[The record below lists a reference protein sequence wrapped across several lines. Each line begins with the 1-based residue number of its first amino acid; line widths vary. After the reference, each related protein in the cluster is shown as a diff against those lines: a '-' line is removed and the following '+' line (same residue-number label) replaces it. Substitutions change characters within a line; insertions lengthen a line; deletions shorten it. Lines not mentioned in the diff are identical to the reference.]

1 MSRNYQKFK
10 EYYEKGFISDAM
22 LQNLIGKKF
31 GITQEEYDEI
41 TKEKN
46 DTD

>member
-1 MSRNYQKFK
+1 MSKNYQKFK
-10 EYYEKGFISDAM
+10 DYFEKGFISDSM

-41 TKEKN
+41 TKDYKGEA
-46 DTD
+46 